1 MFLVL
6 HFSPKGIDIPKTTF
20 SSNKD
25 ALIHNNSN
33 HVYRPSAYV
42 TNSLLAAFR
51 NLLLGLRL
59 GKLIQS
65 LYIRYSHISWKLPV
79 SFSEE
84 YSTFILNTYCEIVV
98 WEKYDDIF
106 FTPRGVIPAVE
117 SSGFPD
123 VFHILSGC
131 FHLIHT
137 GWHTVTSQSK
147 KVL

>member
-1 MFLVL
+1 MFWVL
-6 HFSPKGIDIPKTTF
+6 HFSPKGKDIPKTTF

-25 ALIHNNSN
+25 AHIHNSSN

-42 TNSLLAAFR
+42 ANSLFAAFR
-51 NLLLGLRL
+51 NFLLGRRL

-65 LYIRYSHISWKLPV
+65 LYVRYSHISLNLQV
-79 SFSEE
+79 SVSEE
-84 YSTFILNTYCEIVV
+84 YSKFISNTYCEIVI

-137 GWHTVTSQSK
+137 GWHTVTSQSE